1 MTDVA
6 AELSEAHRVMARSGS
21 DNSSGRETHWGE
33 TARGGGPAAPFRV
46 VVVGNGMVGSRFA
59 ADLLATAGPDQEHG
73 SRPLH
78 VTVLG
83 AEEYDPYNRVLLS
96 EVVAG
101 RADIGALTLPST
113 SDERAQV
120 HRGAPAI
127 AIDRGSRTVLTSD
140 GAFPFDAV
148 VLATGSAPRVPDVPG
163 LGAGPGGTLPAGAHA
178 LRTLDDAREIVAA
191 AANARRAVVIGGGVL
206 GLEVAC
212 GLARRGLTVTVV
224 HGGAS
229 PMDRQLGPDAGLA
242 AARTLA
248 ELGITVRTGVRTR
261 EVVVREVG
269 GGGAVVAGVG
279 LVPDVGRSPR
289 AVGALGAG
297 RATRVAGADVTGSA
311 AEGPAGAER
320 RAGAEVTGSP
330 ADVTG
335 PTGKGTRDEVP
346 ADLLVLACGTVPEAT
361 LARTAGLTVDRGV
374 VVGHG
379 LASPDDSDVY
389 AIGDCAQPPEGGTG
403 LIAQGWEQSR
413 RLAVLLAL
421 RLVSEPGRALPRP
434 GSDTSGA
441 AARTHVR
448 FTDAARPSMAL
459 RIALGV
465 ERGGWSAGDDPVEMR
480 PAGVSILSEPPLAAS
495 RGEESPA
502 ATSFAHVRAA
512 AAAAAAAAPPAAPAP
527 SRPIGQPPATPT
539 VQTPPATPTDV
550 VRLKAA
556 GLDVVAMGVC
566 GARRVHDPSHRTL
579 RLTDPDAGRHVEVVV
594 AGGFLVGATVVGAPQ
609 IGADLTATYTRR
621 VPVPADPAHLLLQPV
636 AQAAAPASDPTH
648 MPDRTTVCS
657 CNGVTKGDIVAS
669 WREGA
674 RSTTDI
680 ARATRA
686 TTGCGG
692 CKDVVCGL
700 ADWLRRADPE
710 QPETA
715 TATATAAS
723 PAGERTPEP
732 VPAHG

>member
-1 MTDVA
+1 MTDAA
-6 AELSEAHRVMARSGS
+6 AELSEPARGMARPGS
-21 DNSSGRETHWGE
+21 DDLPGGRAPGGEPSGDD
-33 TARGGGPAAPFRV
+33 GPGAAAPFRV

-59 ADLLATAGPDQEHG
+59 ADLLATAGPDQEHRA
-73 SRPLH
+73 RPLR

-83 AEEYDPYNRVLLS
+83 DEEYDPYNRVLLS

-113 SDERAQV
+113 GDERAEV

-140 GAFPFDAV
+140 GAFPYDAV
-148 VLATGSAPRVPDVPG
+148 VLATGSSARIPDVPG
-163 LGAGPGGTLPAGAHA
+163 LGSGPGGTLPAGAHA

-191 AANARRAVVIGGGVL
+191 TSNARRAVVIGAGVL

-212 GLARRGLTVTVV
+212 GLARRGLAVTVV

-242 AARTLA
+242 ASRTLA

-261 EVVVREVG
+261 EVVVRG
-269 GGGAVVAGVG
+269 RGDRGAVVAGVV
-279 LVPDVGRSPR
+279 LVPDAGLSPR
-289 AVGALGAG
+289 AAGAPGAG
-297 RATRVAGADVTGSA
+297 ATGTSPDRGPGDRAAGGRPATGPD
-311 AEGPAGAER
+311 GPA
-320 RAGAEVTGSP
+320 
-330 ADVTG
+330 
-335 PTGKGTRDEVP
+335 DEVS

-379 LASPDDSDVY
+379 LASPDDPDVY

-413 RLAVLLAL
+413 RLAAL
-421 RLVSEPGRALPRP
+421 IARRVVSEPDRALPRP

-448 FTDAARPSMAL
+448 FTDHDRPSMAL
-459 RIALGV
+459 RIALDV
-465 ERGGWSAGDDPVEMR
+465 ERGGRAPSGLEPREPREKR
-480 PAGVSILSEPPLAAS
+480 PTGVGSLPAPPLAAS
-495 RGEESPA
+495 RGEGVMTGAPSALPADSPA
-502 ATSFAHVRAA
+502 ALTVHPPVGSAVAA
-512 AAAAAAAAPPAAPAP
+512 A
-527 SRPIGQPPATPT
+527 GTGT
-539 VQTPPATPTDV
+539 TPPATPTDV

-566 GARRVHDPSHRTL
+566 GARRAHDPSHRTL

-700 ADWLRRADPE
+700 ADWLRKADPE
-710 QPETA
+710 QPGTA
-715 TATATAAS
+715 SATS
-723 PAGERTPEP
+723 SAGERAPEP
-732 VPAHG
+732 VPVHG

>member
-1 MTDVA
+1 MTDA
-6 AELSEAHRVMARSGS
+6 AARPPVPAQPAGTRS
-21 DNSSGRETHWGE
+21 DGPPVDGA
-33 TARGGGPAAPFRV
+33 ARPFRV
-46 VVVGNGMVGSRFA
+46 VVVGDGMVGSRFA
-59 ADLLATAGPDQEHG
+59 ADLLATAGPDTEHRA
-73 SRPLH
+73 RPLR

-83 AEEYDPYNRVLLS
+83 DEGYEPYNRVLLS

-113 SDERAQV
+113 GDARAEV

-140 GAFPFDAV
+140 GAFPYDAV
-148 VLATGSAPRVPDVPG
+148 VLATGSAARVPDVPG
-163 LGAGPGGTLPAGAHA
+163 LGSGPGGALPAGVHA

-191 AANARRAVVIGGGVL
+191 TANARRAVVIGAGVL

-212 GLARRGLTVTVV
+212 GLARRGLAVTVV

-242 AARTLA
+242 ASRTLA
-248 ELGITVRTGVRTR
+248 GLGITVRTGARTR
-261 EVVVREVG
+261 EVVVSGDG
-269 GGGAVVAGVG
+269 GRGAAVTGVV
-279 LVPDVGRSPR
+279 LVPDGGRPPR
-289 AVGALGAG
+289 AAG
-297 RATRVAGADVTGSA
+297 PGRDGGPGHGSTGPDAEPRDPDAGGRPA
-311 AEGPAGAER
+311 ANSSGPA
-320 RAGAEVTGSP
+320 
-330 ADVTG
+330 
-335 PTGKGTRDEVP
+335 DEVP

-379 LASPDDSDVY
+379 LASPDDPDVY

-413 RLAVLLAL
+413 RLASLLAE
-421 RLVSEPGRALPRP
+421 RLADAASTLGLTGPDAVGTTDAVLPPPPEGRA
-434 GSDTSGA
+434 
-441 AARTHVR
+441 HVR
-448 FTDAARPSMAL
+448 FTAAERPSMAL
-459 RIALGV
+459 RIALDV
-465 ERGGWSAGDDPVEMR
+465 ERAAWNPSGRDPREMR
-480 PAGVSILSEPPLAAS
+480 PAEGRGVPGAPSAAS
-495 RGEESPA
+495 RERRPQVAPTDQPS
-502 ATSFAHVRAA
+502 
-512 AAAAAAAAPPAAPAP
+512 PPAA
-527 SRPIGQPPATPT
+527 
-539 VQTPPATPTDV
+539 PTDV

-566 GARRVHDPSHRTL
+566 GARRAHDPSHRTL

-594 AGGFLVGATVVGAPQ
+594 AGGLLVGATVVGAPQ

-621 VPVPADPAHLLLQPV
+621 IPVPADPAHLLLQPV

-657 CNGVTKGDIVAS
+657 CNGVSKGDIVAS

-674 RSTTDI
+674 RSTADI

-700 ADWLRRADPE
+700 ADWLRKADPE
-710 QPETA
+710 QPGTA
-715 TATATAAS
+715 SAS
-723 PAGERTPEP
+723 SRADEPAPESVP
-732 VPAHG
+732 VHG

>member
-1 MTDVA
+1 MTDAA
-6 AELSEAHRVMARSGS
+6 AELSEPGRAMARPGS
-21 DNSSGRETHWGE
+21 DNLPGGRAHGGE
-33 TARGGGPAAPFRV
+33 APDDGPGAAAPFRV

-59 ADLLATAGPDQEHG
+59 ADLLATAGPDQEHRA
-73 SRPLH
+73 RPLR

-83 AEEYDPYNRVLLS
+83 DEEYDPYNRVLLS

-113 SDERAQV
+113 GDERAEV

-127 AIDRGSRTVLTSD
+127 AIDRSSRAVLTSD
-140 GAFPFDAV
+140 GAFPYDAV
-148 VLATGSAPRVPDVPG
+148 VLATGSSARVPDVPG
-163 LGAGPGGTLPAGAHA
+163 LGSGPGGTLPAGVHA
-178 LRTLDDAREIVAA
+178 LRTLDDACEIVAA
-191 AANARRAVVIGGGVL
+191 TSNARRAVVIGAGVL

-212 GLARRGLTVTVV
+212 GLARRGLAVTVV

-242 AARTLA
+242 ASRTLA
-248 ELGITVRTGVRTR
+248 ELGIEVRTGVRTR
-261 EVVVREVG
+261 EVVVRGVG
-269 GGGAVVAGVG
+269 GRGAVVAGVV
-279 LVPDVGRSPR
+279 LVPD
-289 AVGALGAG
+289 
-297 RATRVAGADVTGSA
+297 AD
-311 AEGPAGAER
+311 EI
-320 RAGAEVTGSP
+320 
-330 ADVTG
+330 
-335 PTGKGTRDEVP
+335 PT
-346 ADLLVLACGTVPEAT
+346 DLLVLACGTVPEAT

-379 LASPDDSDVY
+379 LASPDDPDVY

-413 RLAVLLAL
+413 RLAALLAL
-421 RLVSEPGRALPRP
+421 RVLSEPRRALPRP

-448 FTDAARPSMAL
+448 FTDDERPSMAL

-465 ERGGWSAGDDPVEMR
+465 EQGGRSPGDEQLEMR
-480 PAGVSILSEPPLAAS
+480 PTGVGSLPAPPLAAS
-495 RGEESPA
+495 RGEGVMTGASSALPADSPA
-502 ATSFAHVRAA
+502 ALSVDPPVGFAVAPART
-512 AAAAAAAAPPAAPAP
+512 PPAA
-527 SRPIGQPPATPT
+527 
-539 VQTPPATPTDV
+539 PTDV

-566 GARRVHDPSHRTL
+566 GARRAHDPSHRTL

-700 ADWLRRADPE
+700 ADWLRKADPE
-710 QPETA
+710 QPGTA
-715 TATATAAS
+715 SATP
-723 PAGERTPEP
+723 PAGGRAPEP
-732 VPAHG
+732 VPVHG